1 MKAEQQTTTV
11 NFEEVKATCNVTVR
25 FTRTTIGDIVKITGQ
40 VTKTE
45 EPSEESQKASSQ
57 NAGYISISDGNTIC
71 SLKDQILTEEEQQ
84 AILSKILEWKNEI
97 LNT

>member
-11 NFEEVKATCNVTVR
+11 SFEEVKAIGNVTVR
-25 FTRTTIGDIVKITGQ
+25 FTRTTIGDIVTITGQ

-45 EPSEESQKASSQ
+45 EPSEESQMASSQ
-57 NAGYISISDGNTIC
+57 NAGYISISEGNTMC

-84 AILSKILEWKNEI
+84 AVLSKILEWKDEI

>member
-11 NFEEVKATCNVTVR
+11 SFEEVKAIGNVTVR

-45 EPSEESQKASSQ
+45 EPSEENQKASSQ
-57 NAGYISISDGNTIC
+57 NAGYISISEGNTMC

-84 AILSKILEWKNEI
+84 AVLSKILEWKDEI

>member
-1 MKAEQQTTTV
+1 MKTEQQTTTV
-11 NFEEVKATCNVTVR
+11 NFEEVKATGNVAVR

-40 VTKTE
+40 VSKTKEAT
-45 EPSEESQKASSQ
+45 EESQKTSSQ

-71 SLKDQILTEEEQQ
+71 SLKDQILTEEEQH

>member
-11 NFEEVKATCNVTVR
+11 SFEEVKATCNVTVR

-45 EPSEESQKASSQ
+45 EPSEESQKASSRTL
-57 NAGYISISDGNTIC
+57 ATSASARETPC
-71 SLKDQILTEEEQQ
+71 
-84 AILSKILEWKNEI
+84 AA
-97 LNT
+97 

>member
-1 MKAEQQTTTV
+1 MKAEQQTTTLS
-11 NFEEVKATCNVTVR
+11 FEEVKATGNVTVR

-45 EPSEESQKASSQ
+45 EQSEESQKASSQ
-57 NAGYISISDGNTIC
+57 NAGYISISEGNTMC

-84 AILSKILEWKNEI
+84 AVLSKILEWKDEI